1 MYLLTIKTSTKAIS
15 IKTTKLIQIDKVDVN
30 KILVSKTGSYSNKS
44 SFKDFVLYDDN
55 DNIRPLCINLPQ
67 MSGYSKYSVR

>member
-1 MYLLTIKTSTKAIS
+1 MIKTSTKAIS

-30 KILVSKTGSYSNKS
+30 KILVSKTGPYSNKS

-55 DNIRPLCINLPQ
+55 DNSRPLCIKLPQ

>member
-1 MYLLTIKTSTKAIS
+1 MIKTSIKASS

-30 KILVSKTGSYSNKS
+30 KILVSKTESYSNKS

-55 DNIRPLCINLPQ
+55 DNSRPLCIKLPQ

>member
-1 MYLLTIKTSTKAIS
+1 MYLLMIKTSTKASS

-30 KILVSKTGSYSNKS
+30 KILVSKTESYSNKS

-55 DNIRPLCINLPQ
+55 DNIRQLCIKLPQ
-67 MSGYSKYSVR
+67 MSRYSKYSVR

>member
-1 MYLLTIKTSTKAIS
+1 MIKTSTKASS

-30 KILVSKTGSYSNKS
+30 KILVSKTELYSNKS

-55 DNIRPLCINLPQ
+55 NNIRPLCIKLPQ

>member
-1 MYLLTIKTSTKAIS
+1 MIKTSTKAIS

-30 KILVSKTGSYSNKS
+30 KILVSKTRSYSNKS

-55 DNIRPLCINLPQ
+55 DNIRPLCINLPH

>member
-1 MYLLTIKTSTKAIS
+1 MIKTSTKAIS

-30 KILVSKTGSYSNKS
+30 KILVSKTESYSNKS

-55 DNIRPLCINLPQ
+55 DNSRPLCIKLPQ

>member
-1 MYLLTIKTSTKAIS
+1 MIKTSTKASS

-30 KILVSKTGSYSNKS
+30 KILVSKTESYSNKS

-55 DNIRPLCINLPQ
+55 DNIRPLCIKLPQ

>member
-1 MYLLTIKTSTKAIS
+1 MIKTSTKASS

-30 KILVSKTGSYSNKS
+30 KILVSKTESYSNKS

-55 DNIRPLCINLPQ
+55 DNIRPLCIKLPQ
-67 MSGYSKYSVR
+67 MSRYSKYSVR

>member
-1 MYLLTIKTSTKAIS
+1 MIKTSTKASS

-30 KILVSKTGSYSNKS
+30 KILVSKTELYSNKS

-55 DNIRPLCINLPQ
+55 DNIRPLCIKLPQ

>member
-1 MYLLTIKTSTKAIS
+1 MYLLMIKTSTKASS

-30 KILVSKTGSYSNKS
+30 KILVSKTESYSNKS

-55 DNIRPLCINLPQ
+55 DKIRPLCIKLPQ